1 MVLYQKNIGGYR
13 LKRIYSNETK
23 TEIVKKYLSGVT
35 ATELINEYGVAR
47 STIYKWIKES
57 SDCQKQEHKI
67 NMRDYFELKRHC
79 QQQEKIIEIL
89 QNAPCTVSSSL
100 QVRYDY
106 IQSCS
111 DKYSVNILCKAMKVA
126 KGSYYNHIFRNKNE
140 NSIYEEKK
148 RMLTPIIEE
157 IFHSNNQIYGASKVH
172 AVLKDRGYKVG
183 QQTVAD
189 IMHENGWFAIGTS
202 AKKLYYMNL
211 ERKENLL
218 NQQFTVSK
226 PNEVWVSDVTYFK
239 YKNNIFYICVIL
251 DLFARKVIA
260 YRISLNNSTQLTR
273 GTFLAAYKDRQPD
286 DLIFHS
292 DRGCN
297 YTSATFLLC
306 LAELKVKQ
314 SFSNPGNPYNN
325 SVMESFFKSM
335 KTERLYRTDFR
346 SEREFREAVKDYI
359 AFYNEKRP
367 HSVLRC
373 RTPNDYED
381 VFIRKQAAVQKI

>member
-1 MVLYQKNIGGYR
+1 MRKTYSKDQKA
-13 LKRIYSNETK
+13 
-23 TEIVKKYLSGVT
+23 EIIKKYLSGHT
-35 ATELINEYGVAR
+35 ISEISTECGISR
-47 STIYKWIKES
+47 STVYKWIEES
-57 SDCQKQEHKI
+57 PDCQNQERKI
-67 NMRDYFELKRHC
+67 NIRDFFDLKKKC
-79 QQQEKIIEIL
+79 EQQEQMIEIL
-89 QNAPCTVSSSL
+89 QNAPCTVDSPM
-100 QVRYDY
+100 QERYDY
-106 IQSCS
+106 ILSCS
-111 DKYSVNILCKAMKVA
+111 EKYSINLLCRTMKVA
-126 KGSYYNHIFRNKNE
+126 KGSYYNHILRAKNE
-140 NSIYEEKK
+140 NTLFEEKK
-148 RMLTPIIEE
+148 RELTPIIEE
-157 IFHSNNQIYGASKVH
+157 IFHNNKQIYGASKVH

-189 IMHENGWFAIGTS
+189 ILHENGWFAIGTS

-239 YKNNIFYICVIL
+239 YKNNIFYICVII

-260 YRISLNNSTQLTR
+260 CRISLNNSTQLTR
-273 GTFLAAYKDRQPD
+273 GTFLSAYKDRQPE
-286 DLIFHS
+286 DLTFHS

-297 YTSATFLLC
+297 YTSATFRLC

-346 SEREFREAVKDYI
+346 SEREFREAVKEYI

-367 HSVLRC
+367 HSVLRY
-373 RTPNDYED
+373 RIPNKCEDDY
-381 VFIRKQAAVQKI
+381 VRKQAALQKI

>member
-1 MVLYQKNIGGYR
+1 M
-13 LKRIYSNETK
+13 
-23 TEIVKKYLSGVT
+23 
-35 ATELINEYGVAR
+35 
-47 STIYKWIKES
+47 
-57 SDCQKQEHKI
+57 
-67 NMRDYFELKRHC
+67 
-79 QQQEKIIEIL
+79 
-89 QNAPCTVSSSL
+89 
-100 QVRYDY
+100 
-106 IQSCS
+106 
-111 DKYSVNILCKAMKVA
+111 
-126 KGSYYNHIFRNKNE
+126 
-140 NSIYEEKK
+140 
-148 RMLTPIIEE
+148 TPIIEE
-157 IFHSNNQIYGASKVH
+157 IFHSNKQIYGASKVH

-239 YKNNIFYICVIL
+239 YKNNIYYICVII

-260 YRISLNNSTQLTR
+260 CRVSLNNSTQLTR
-273 GTFLAAYKDRQPD
+273 GTFLSAYKDRQPE
-286 DLIFHS
+286 DLTFHS

-297 YTSATFLLC
+297 YTSATFRLC
-306 LAELKVKQ
+306 LSELKVKQ

-346 SEREFREAVKDYI
+346 SEREFREAVKEYI
-359 AFYNEKRP
+359 TFYNEKRP
-367 HSVLRC
+367 HSVLRY
-373 RTPNDYED
+373 RTPNKCEDDY
-381 VFIRKQAAVQKI
+381 VRKQATLQRL